1 MIVIGCKYT
10 NNFNKFQIF
19 LRKTL
24 IVAKKAGRCVY
35 NIETH
40 PPE

>member
-1 MIVIGCKYT
+1 MIVIWCKYT

-19 LRKTL
+19 WRKL
-24 IVAKKAGRCVY
+24 WFIDEKSGRCVY

-40 PPE
+40 PAE

>member
-1 MIVIGCKYT
+1 MVKNACMIVIWCKYT

-24 IVAKKAGRCVY
+24 IDS
-35 NIETH
+35 
-40 PPE
+40 